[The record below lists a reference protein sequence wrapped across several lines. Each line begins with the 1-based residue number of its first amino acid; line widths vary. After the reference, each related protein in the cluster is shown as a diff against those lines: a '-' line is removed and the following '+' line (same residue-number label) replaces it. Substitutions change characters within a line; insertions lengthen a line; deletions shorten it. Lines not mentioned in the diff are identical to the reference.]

1 MAAHHLRR
9 PRSERLRRGS
19 KCGLGADTSACS
31 PSGRE
36 QAWARPFNSDPYE
49 SADRRVS
56 AAHRR
61 ELRGSTPGH
70 LSLGGASSSALS
82 CHSRE
87 SAGRKAVRP
96 PRRSPERAA
105 SVSPTSSAEPAPVGL
120 TGRRAETD
128 SSVYTGYDRPAGA
141 AQPGVRP
148 SSADPRPSCATLA
161 SPDRKTPPVHAVDKI
176 RNLAI
181 IAHIDHGKT
190 TLIDSIFRAAHV
202 FRENAHVEER
212 VMDSNDLERERGITI
227 RSKHCTVEWKDY
239 LINII
244 DTPGHADFSGE
255 VERVL
260 SMVDSVLLL
269 VDANEG
275 PMPQTRYV
283 LMRALRLGLRPI
295 VDRQQGRP
303 AERRPVRRPRQDLR
317 PLRRARR
324 RQRPARLPGAL
335 RLRPRRLDRQRPRR
349 VPEGRA
355 RARGA
360 PRRRRRR
367 SRRRCSRSSPTRA

>member
-1 MAAHHLRR
+1 M
-9 PRSERLRRGS
+9 
-19 KCGLGADTSACS
+19 
-31 PSGRE
+31 
-36 QAWARPFNSDPYE
+36 
-49 SADRRVS
+49 
-56 AAHRR
+56 
-61 ELRGSTPGH
+61 
-70 LSLGGASSSALS
+70 S
-82 CHSRE
+82 C
-87 SAGRKAVRP
+87 
-96 PRRSPERAA
+96 PERGARDDAA
-105 SVSPTSSAEPAPVGL
+105 PL
-120 TGRRAETD
+120 
-128 SSVYTGYDRPAGA
+128 SVYTRRPPGRRSLAG
-141 AQPGVRP
+141 R
-148 SSADPRPSCATLA
+148 SSVSH
-161 SPDRKTPPVHAVDKI
+161 PDRKTPTVHAVDKI

-202 FRENAHVEER
+202 FRESAHVDER

-283 LMRALRLGLRPI
+283 LMRALGLRAAA
-295 VDRQQGRP
+295 DRHRQQGRP
-303 AERRPVRRPRQDLR
+303 AQRRPLRRSRQDLR

-324 RQRPARLPGAL
+324 QQRAARLPGAL
-335 RLRPRRLDRQRPRR
+335 RLRPRGLDRQRPGR

-360 PRRRRRR
+360 PRRRRDALAGAAQGARRRRHERPLRDDHRPR
-367 SRRRCSRSSPTRA
+367 SRRPRSTRTRRSSCRSARSPGATTSAASAAGACSPAASRSATSCSASPRGTSRSATRTPAGSSRARRPRA